1 MNPEL
6 EQHLLMV
13 RDRLDDIDEEYSLRE
28 AALNLLDALQTI
40 NKNFENA
47 TPMLNAEGKVVRG
60 MNFAS
65 LQIPMSL
72 ALGEVVDAPIPCRRL
87 LSGGLAYGPTPEP
100 DDYCGEWA
108 VPGEEFCEDH
118 L

>member
-13 RDRLDDIDEEYSLRE
+13 RDKLEEMEDTDARE
-28 AALNLLDALQTI
+28 AAMNLLDALETI

-65 LQIPMSL
+65 LQIPMSS
-72 ALGEVVDAPIPCRRL
+72 ALEEIVDAPLPCRYMI
-87 LSGGLAYGPTPEP
+87 SGGRAYGPTPEP
-100 DDYCGEWA
+100 DEYCGKWA
-108 VPGEEFCEDH
+108 VPCEEFCEEH